1 LSYRESVNSGMKN
14 DLKNDVLIH
23 FAAGAGREHYRA
35 LLKYD
40 IYYLPFIIGSELE
53 IFRSIRFP

>member
-1 LSYRESVNSGMKN
+1 MKN